1 MYRAKVG
8 EENEIEAKIPI
19 IDKINFYLKM
29 IRNMAGSKLKSDPPE
44 FYVEGTLYQIKA
56 AMSRGD
62 YNVIMM
68 MLSENFSEKGELEK
82 KQVRLEKN
90 SVNLPLKTRFSSGG
104 GSRTS
109 LTSGSGTA
117 IRSAVMEVKRDPECK
132 TLEFKFIFRGF
143 QAELFS
149 GKTDL
154 SGVTSERNPGNS
166 LAQVE
171 ISSLIV
177 QGCVKHNE
185 NINAKATL
193 QNMKLKDTRVLPE
206 ISSIHNSGGG
216 INGNQLRNDYV
227 MESKD
232 SRERMVEVNY
242 VKDAKSC
249 EQDVQVRQKLSILIL
264 DFAMY

>member
-1 MYRAKVG
+1 MNASTYSK
-8 EENEIEAKIPI
+8 K
-19 IDKINFYLKM
+19 YLFD
-29 IRNMAGSKLKSDPPE
+29 I
-44 FYVEGTLYQIKA
+44 
-56 AMSRGD
+56 
-62 YNVIMM
+62 
-68 MLSENFSEKGELEK
+68 FSEKGELEK

-154 SGVTSERNPGNS
+154 SGVTSERNSGNS

-177 QGCVKHNE
+177 SGCVKHNE

-206 ISSIHNSGGG
+206 ISSIHNSGASTTNGG
-216 INGNQLRNDYV
+216 LNGSQLRNDYV

-264 DFAMY
+264 DFAIY